1 MTISPGTVFGALA
14 AGLLLQ
20 AALAF
25 VASLING
32 ARMDERIR
40 SSSDATKSQIEQVQ
54 KDVAE
59 IKRKLGNGG
68 EGVFLRTD
76 LAKEIISGLSAK
88 DAMASETIASL
99 RARDHDQAGL
109 INALQADVA
118 NLKAYVRNRET
129 P

>member
-1 MTISPGTVFGALA
+1 MLGALI

-20 AALAF
+20 AAVAF
-25 VASLING
+25 VTSLMAG

-40 SSSDATKSQIEQVQ
+40 GASAETKSQIEGVE

-76 LAKEIISGLSAK
+76 LAREIIAGLSSK
-88 DAMASETIASL
+88 DTAAAETIASL
-99 RARDHDQAGL
+99 RARDQDQAAL
-109 INALQADVA
+109 IQSLQYDVA
-118 NLKAYVRNRET
+118 ALKAREHQ
-129 P
+129 

>member
-1 MTISPGTVFGALA
+1 MTLSPGIVLGTLI

-25 VASLING
+25 VASLIQG

-40 SSSDATKSQIEQVQ
+40 AANDVTRQQIAGIE

-76 LAKEIISGLSAK
+76 LAKEIIAGLSNK
-88 DAMASETIASL
+88 DATAAATIA
-99 RARDHDQAGL
+99 
-109 INALQADVA
+109 ALQNDVA
-118 NLKAYVRNRET
+118 TLKARALPDHHT
-129 P
+129 